1 MWKTEQTVMRQKI
14 KKNNKWR
21 EGKFL
26 AVGILTAGFFS
37 IAYFGLPSMFPIYI
51 EKDLNLVST
60 IEYTNIKSG
69 DIKNID
75 NNNINLKEKENK
87 FIATHIKT
95 PNPVKAIYMT
105 SWVASAPSFRD
116 KLIKIADETE
126 INSIVIDIKDYTGK
140 IAFEVNDPIL
150 QKVGAAE
157 NRIPNIRQF
166 IKNLHDKGIYVIGR
180 ILVFQDPYFA
190 LKYQEFAVK
199 RESDGE
205 IWKDYKGIIWLDVG
219 SKDVWDYTVAIAK
232 EAYGVGFDELNFDYV
247 RFPSDGDMNDI
258 YYPYSEKKILDDP
271 DYGKAE
277 AIRDFFKYL
286 NKEMNGTG
294 AVLSVDLFGMVTTNP
309 DDLNVGQVL
318 EYAEPYFDYI
328 SPMVYP
334 SHYPSGFNGW
344 SNTNKEVY
352 GVVLY
357 SLEKAVKRMFVASAS
372 PQKIRPWLQDFDY
385 GGNYGIA
392 EVRAQIQ
399 AVYDSGLTSWM
410 LWDPSNIY
418 TREALLNK

>member
-1 MWKTEQTVMRQKI
+1 MKQTVMRQKI

-21 EGKFL
+21 GGKFL

-37 IAYFGLPSMFPIYI
+37 VTYFGLPSMFPIYV
-51 EKDLNLVST
+51 EKDSKLVST
-60 IEYTNIKSG
+60 PEFIDIQSG
-69 DIKNID
+69 ALWNID
-75 NNNINLKEKENK
+75 NNNSDPKEEKENK
-87 FIATHIKT
+87 FIAIHIKT
-95 PNPVKAIYMT
+95 PNPLKAIYMT
-105 SWVASAPSFRD
+105 SWVAGTPSFRD

-140 IAFEVNDPIL
+140 IAFEVNDPLL
-150 QKVGAAE
+150 QKIGAAE

-166 IKNLHDKGIYVIGR
+166 IKNLHDKDIYVIGR
-180 ILVFQDPYFA
+180 ISVFQDPYFA
-190 LKYQEFAVK
+190 LKYHKFAVK
-199 RESDGE
+199 RESDGK
-205 IWKDYKGIIWLDVG
+205 IWKDYKGIVWLDVA
-219 SKDVWDYTVAIAK
+219 SKDVWDYMIALAK
-232 EAYGVGFDELNFDYV
+232 EAYSVGFDELNFDYV

-258 YYPYSEKKILDDP
+258 YYPYSEEKILNDP
-271 DYGKAE
+271 YYGKAE
-277 AIRDFFKYL
+277 ALRDFFKYL
-286 NKEMNGTG
+286 HSGLKDSG

-309 DDLNVGQVL
+309 DDLNVGQML

-344 SNTNKEVY
+344 PNPNKEVY

-357 SLEKAVKRMFVASAS
+357 SLERAVERMLAASSS
-372 PQKIRPWLQDFDY
+372 PRKIRPWLQDFDY
-385 GGNYGIA
+385 GGNYDIA
-392 EVRAQIQ
+392 EIRAQIQ